1 MCYDKLLGL
10 RNCSQPQ
17 PVTGLYID
25 DLGISDTLLGQ
36 FITDQYNTGYELFE
50 AKRSFAWKKLS
61 SDMLTRLSPMMKA
74 DSVIDNKRVGQLKST
89 YQNLQTSTGN
99 YGGVR
104 LKIQPNRT
112 SFLELFIADITIA
125 LPDTETDVPVLVFD
139 MVTGKVIDTFD
150 YAQGGQEQYVGLKIP
165 AKRKAVDIAI
175 VYEMTQDV
183 PKFVPKFGHCYDCNG
198 TVKDAHICPFVD
210 AIGIDLTTDGT
221 TVTTSTNSRFTAGV
235 SVNYNVNCDREAWL
249 CSIGGLMAMP
259 LAYATA
265 VEIYN
270 YALTVSP
277 SQRVNT
283 AVTINRGQ
291 KPFATAPAYEGIVA
305 ARDIAAEQYDLELK
319 AMLQNMRL
327 PDDRHCFDC
336 RKNIKYVTALP

>member
-1 MCYDKLLGL
+1 
-10 RNCSQPQ
+10 
-17 PVTGLYID
+17 
-25 DLGISDTLLGQ
+25 
-36 FITDQYNTGYELFE
+36 
-50 AKRSFAWKKLS
+50 
-61 SDMLTRLSPMMKA
+61 
-74 DSVIDNKRVGQLKST
+74 
-89 YQNLQTSTGN
+89 
-99 YGGVR
+99 
-104 LKIQPNRT
+104 
-112 SFLELFIADITIA
+112 LELFIADITIA
-125 LPDTETDVPVLVFD
+125 LPDTETDVTVRVFD
-139 MVTGKVIDTFD
+139 MVTGKLITTIT
-150 YAQGGQEQYVGLKIP
+150 YAEGGTEQYIGLKIP

-210 AIGIDLTTDGT
+210 AIGVDLTTDGT
-221 TVTTSTNSRFTAGV
+221 IVTTSTNSRFTAGL

-270 YALTVSP
+270 YAILASP
-277 SQRVNT
+277 NQRVNT
-283 AVTINRGQ
+283 AVRINVEQ
-291 KPFATAPAYEGIVA
+291 LKE
-305 ARDIAAEQYDLELK
+305 ARDIAAEQYDIELK
-319 AMLQNMRL
+319 SMLQNMRL